1 MYDQYKLN
9 PLITKKRIFYEAM
22 EDVLPE
28 LKVIIS
34 DGSTQTMMPLES
46 FADVSV
52 EAGDGGDENGK

>member
-1 MYDQYKLN
+1 
-9 PLITKKRIFYEAM
+9 M

-34 DGSTQTMMPLES
+34 DGSTQTMLPLES

-52 EAGDGGDENGK
+52 EAADGGDENGK